1 MSLRKMRL
9 GALPCLTATSAALD
23 VMRHSQVQEEKAV
36 LLNYLFLNVDSL
48 IFRSPSLEE
57 LLTGKATFLCQI

>member
-1 MSLRKMRL
+1 AWTHFLVSLQRRL
-9 GALPCLTATSAALD
+9 RWY